1 MKTIKEQNCTK
12 SKNKLTILEV
22 VSNPNKNGKS

>member
-22 VSNPNKNGKS
+22 VSNPNKKC